1 MEAVRSTGADAPAS
15 CWCQSVDFT
24 AALKAPLSDAAPG
37 IACICARCA
46 AQATAGAAAT
56 QAPT

>member
-1 MEAVRSTGADAPAS
+1 MEAARSTGADAPAS

-24 AALKAPLSDAAPG
+24 AALKAPLPNGARDV
-37 IACICARCA
+37 ACICARCA
-46 AQATAGAAAT
+46 AHATAGAATT